1 MDDPTRSFADI
12 NGLRLYHEIHGSGRP
27 IVLLHGGLQTIDLMF
42 GPLLPALAA
51 RRQLIAVELQG
62 HGHTADTDRT
72 MSIDQL
78 ADDVAALL
86 AHLGIEEADIFG
98 FSLGGLVGWSLVI
111 RHPKVVGRVA
121 VASADYRSR
130 KAAPDEAPRPMPTD
144 ADFQA
149 MRDAYAAVAPDPSHF
164 DALAEKVGTMVNND
178 FVGWTADELR
188 AVQSPTLVLVG
199 DNDLIRVSDAVEAVE
214 LVPHGQLAVLP
225 GTTHMDMT
233 RSPQRILAM
242 LVPFLDA

>member
-1 MDDPTRSFADI
+1 MDDPIGSFADI

-51 RRQLIAVELQG
+51 RRHPIAVELQG
-62 HGHTADTDRT
+62 HGHTADTDRA

-86 AHLGIEEADIFG
+86 THLGIEEADIFG
-98 FSLGGLVGWSLVI
+98 FSLGGLVGWSLGI
-111 RHPKVVGRVA
+111 RHPTVVGRVA

-130 KAAPDEAPRPMPTD
+130 KTSPDEVPRPIPTD
-144 ADFQA
+144 ADFEA
-149 MRDAYAAVAPDPSHF
+149 MRAAYSAVAPDPSHF
-164 DALAEKVGTMVNND
+164 DALAEKVSTMVNED
-178 FVGWTADELR
+178 FVGWTADDLR
-188 AVQSPTLVLVG
+188 SVQSPTLVLVG

-214 LVPHGQLAVLP
+214 LVPRGQLAVLP

-233 RSPQRILAM
+233 HSAQRILAI

>member
-1 MDDPTRSFADI
+1 
-12 NGLRLYHEIHGSGRP
+12 
-27 IVLLHGGLQTIDLMF
+27 
-42 GPLLPALAA
+42 
-51 RRQLIAVELQG
+51 
-62 HGHTADTDRT
+62 
-72 MSIDQL
+72 
-78 ADDVAALL
+78 
-86 AHLGIEEADIFG
+86 
-98 FSLGGLVGWSLVI
+98 
-111 RHPKVVGRVA
+111 
-121 VASADYRSR
+121 
-130 KAAPDEAPRPMPTD
+130 MPTD

-164 DALAEKVGTMVNND
+164 DALAEKVSTMVNKD

-199 DNDLIRVSDAVEAVE
+199 DNDVIRVSDAVEAVE

-233 RSPQRILAM
+233 RSPERILAM